1 MGSCRGSGSR
11 PAQYDAIVEWGIPDH
26 GALQRLTGIRSPTLI
41 IQGDDDRMIPTKLS
55 HLMAGLIPD
64 ARIRIYDDAAHAFV
78 FQYPAAGRRRCR
90 RVPRLSQGGDDMSDT
105 QVNSDA
111 AEAAPAT
118 VPLRFEVAVLPVA
131 DVDRAK
137 AFYERL
143 GWRLDADFPIDERFR
158 IVQFTPP
165 GSPASIQFG
174 TGVTTMEPGSVK
186 DMYLVVDD
194 LQAARDEL
202 ISRGADVSE
211 IWHGRGLGTEGHEPG
226 PDPAGQSYGS
236 FASFSDPDGNRYLL
250 QEITE
255 RLPGRK

>member
-1 MGSCRGSGSR
+1 
-11 PAQYDAIVEWGIPDH
+11 
-26 GALQRLTGIRSPTLI
+26 
-41 IQGDDDRMIPTKLS
+41 
-55 HLMAGLIPD
+55 
-64 ARIRIYDDAAHAFV
+64 
-78 FQYPAAGRRRCR
+78 
-90 RVPRLSQGGDDMSDT
+90 MSDT
-105 QVNSDA
+105 DA
-111 AEAAPAT
+111 SSATVEAAVPAT

-137 AFYERL
+137 AFYRRL
-143 GWRLDADFPIDERFR
+143 GWRLDADFPIDEHFR

-174 TGVTTMEPGSVK
+174 TGTSTLPPGSIK
-186 DMYLVVDD
+186 DLYLIVDD

-211 IWHGRGLGTEGHEPG
+211 IWHGRGLGAEGHEPG
-226 PDPAGQSYGS
+226 PAPDGQSYGS

-255 RLPGRK
+255 RLPGRE

>member
-1 MGSCRGSGSR
+1 
-11 PAQYDAIVEWGIPDH
+11 
-26 GALQRLTGIRSPTLI
+26 
-41 IQGDDDRMIPTKLS
+41 
-55 HLMAGLIPD
+55 
-64 ARIRIYDDAAHAFV
+64 
-78 FQYPAAGRRRCR
+78 
-90 RVPRLSQGGDDMSDT
+90 MSDS
-105 QVNSDA
+105 QVGSDT
-111 AEAAPAT
+111 AEASAPAT
-118 VPLRFEVAVLPVA
+118 VPLRFEVTVLPVS

-137 AFYERL
+137 AFYQRL

-174 TGVTTMEPGSVK
+174 TGVTTMTPGSVK

-226 PDPAGQSYGS
+226 PDPDGQSYRN

-250 QEITE
+250 QQITE
-255 RLPGRK
+255 RLPGRE